1 MSTRFS
7 EIGKGLVLSKRGYL
21 NVVMGIMVMV
31 ICLALRCLIRVSSG
45 LIKIGYVGFRR
56 LILRMAC

>member
-7 EIGKGLVLSKRGYL
+7 EVGKGLVLSKTDCL

-31 ICLALRCLIRVSSG
+31 IFLALRCLLRVLSG
-45 LIKIGYVGFRR
+45 LIKIGYVGFRK